1 MLGIWVL
8 LFAVVALSGLV
19 GIRLARAVGGDSP
32 WSIEAS
38 SGLDGPH
45 DTNTHAAGSPIHTVL
60 TGSDISEA
68 PDLHTVQT
76 DDEEDSPRVGGSAH
90 GANQEPPTSTGG
102 VGSTKHIPNPG
113 PRYQKHFSSS
123 LRGSAQLWNWGS
135 EHHDCHDYNFS
146 ESREP

>member
-8 LFAVVALSGLV
+8 LFAVAALSGLV

-68 PDLHTVQT
+68 FLIRA
-76 DDEEDSPRVGGSAH
+76 EFLRVWPGDK
-90 GANQEPPTSTGG
+90 PT
-102 VGSTKHIPNPG
+102 KI
-113 PRYQKHFSSS
+113 
-123 LRGSAQLWNWGS
+123 
-135 EHHDCHDYNFS
+135 
-146 ESREP
+146 

>member
-8 LFAVVALSGLV
+8 LFAVAALSGLV

-32 WSIEAS
+32 WPIEAS

-102 VGSTKHIPNPG
+102 VGSTNTHGGGIG
-113 PRYQKHFSSS
+113 
-123 LRGSAQLWNWGS
+123 
-135 EHHDCHDYNFS
+135 
-146 ESREP
+146 ESRGRPRRSSRRSHTWSHAGPQR